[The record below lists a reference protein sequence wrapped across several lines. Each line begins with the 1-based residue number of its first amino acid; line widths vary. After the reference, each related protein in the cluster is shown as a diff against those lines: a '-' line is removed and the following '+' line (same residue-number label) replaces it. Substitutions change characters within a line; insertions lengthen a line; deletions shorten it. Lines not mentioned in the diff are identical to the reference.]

1 MRRVQDV
8 VACCV
13 ASVKAHQR
21 LARSRPLEFVCVR
34 LLDESRPDLSSVR
47 LLACEHVCFCSPER
61 VALRLLCFDERCC
74 SVLEPRRRSRFRRS
88 QPIHRLFVVVASSP
102 PSSPR
107 PSLAPT
113 SIAQCALI
121 KRQSVEQSAEFPR
134 ESGLCDLDA
143 DRRPHCPQQQSLGG
157 NPSRSAC
164 RTQLI
169 CTAVLEDS
177 PHCYVTRVDVSLEL
191 VSAWLSCAIVFE
203 MKTLRT
209 CRAGKI
215 P

>member
-1 MRRVQDV
+1 MSDFWP
-8 VACCV
+8 
-13 ASVKAHQR
+13 
-21 LARSRPLEFVCVR
+21 ARQ
-34 LLDESRPDLSSVR
+34 
-47 LLACEHVCFCSPER
+47 CEHVCFCSPER
-61 VALRLLCFDERCC
+61 VAVALRLFCFDERCC

-121 KRQSVEQSAEFPR
+121 KRQSVKQSAEIPR

-169 CTAVLEDS
+169 CTAWCWKILLTATSRVLTFHWS
-177 PHCYVTRVDVSLEL
+177 SFPLGWL
-191 VSAWLSCAIVFE
+191 VRLCL
-203 MKTLRT
+203 K
-209 CRAGKI
+209 
-215 P
+215 